1 MDDSGF
7 QAGSTHEPSRAIQER
22 ASPDDNI
29 RAGLSLASQALVDTL
44 LTETPTEEVLSMLER
59 AMLAVQRR
67 EEVFGI
73 IPCEIAQKRLG
84 ELMRAVRMR

>member
-7 QAGSTHEPSRAIQER
+7 QAGSTQKPSRAIQEC

-29 RAGLSLASQALVDTL
+29 RAGLSLASQALVDAL
-44 LTETPTEEVLSMLER
+44 LAETPTDEVLGMLEH
-59 AMLAVQRR
+59 AMLAVQHR

-73 IPCEIAQKRLG
+73 IPCEIAQRRLG